1 MRMKMI
7 MLFTSIRPRECLGR
21 PARPNGQFN
30 PAAIEHPM
38 VPEALGHS
46 FALRDSAR
54 SADIAR
60 VVCSW
65 LRLC

>member
-1 MRMKMI
+1 MI

-21 PARPNGQFN
+21 AARPIGQFN

-38 VPEALGHS
+38 VPEELCHS

-54 SADIAR
+54 STDIAR
-60 VVCSW
+60 VVFS
-65 LRLC
+65 